1 MRWRTSRRTWN
12 SANQEGDLQEAPGAE
27 SAIRDGQLERQ
38 SRGPFRA
45 GGL

>member
-1 MRWRTSRRTWN
+1 MRWRTRRRTWN
-12 SANQEGDLQEAPGAE
+12 SANREGDLQEARAAE
-27 SAIRDGQLERQ
+27 SAISDGQLEWQ